1 MTDRVRAL
9 GVLLTSLLALTVLLP
24 GAASPSDKES
34 LESVLAGMQHRY
46 ASITSCQG
54 SVHLVTTLPMDKG
67 EKLLSVQVLTAAFDG
82 KRLRISGQV
91 HTGAAADFA
100 GTFNGATT
108 TELLADPSVGVC
120 TYEGLDGVTGG
131 MFSLFVDPRN
141 IGGFPP
147 ASVDRR
153 AAGSAR
159 IVGREV
165 LDGRECVV
173 LEITGPISR
182 MNVWVDV
189 ERGFAVPKC
198 RAWYVRTVPYLGWA
212 IPGGSI
218 LLREEVVESRRYGE
232 GLWGPAKFTR
242 VEYRPDG
249 TIEKKVYGTYDPEF
263 KINVPISEDDLRLTL
278 PSGTKVYDDSE
289 GSSYAVP

>member
-9 GVLLTSLLALTVLLP
+9 GVLLTGLLVLTVLVP
-24 GAASPSDKES
+24 GSASASDKEL

-46 ASITSCQG
+46 GSITSCQG

-100 GTFNGATT
+100 GTFDGATT

-173 LEITGPISR
+173 LEMTSPISR
-182 MNVWVDV
+182 MRVWVDV
-189 ERGFAVPKC
+189 GRGYAVPKY

-218 LLREEVVESRRYGE
+218 LLREEVVESRQYGE

-263 KINVPISEDDLRLTL
+263 KINVPISEDDLRPTL
-278 PSGTKVYDDSE
+278 PSGTKVYDDPE
-289 GSSYAVP
+289 GPSYTVP

>member
-9 GVLLTSLLALTVLLP
+9 GVLLTGLLALTVLVP
-24 GAASPSDKES
+24 GSASASDKGL
-34 LESVLAGMQHRY
+34 LEGVLAGMQHRY

-91 HTGAAADFA
+91 QTGAAVDFA
-100 GTFNGATT
+100 GTFDGATT
-108 TELLADPSVGVC
+108 TELLADPSVGVR
-120 TYEGLDGVTGG
+120 TYEGLDGVTDG

-141 IGGFPP
+141 IGGLALP
-147 ASVDRR
+147 SVDGH
-153 AAGSAR
+153 ADESVR
-159 IVGREV
+159 IVGREM

-173 LEITGPISR
+173 LEMTGPISR
-182 MNVWVDV
+182 MRVWVDV
-189 ERGFAVPKC
+189 ERGYAVPKY

-218 LLREEVVESRRYGE
+218 LLREEVAESRQYGE

-263 KINVPISEDDLRLTL
+263 KINVPIPEENLKLAL
-278 PSGTKVYDDSE
+278 PSGTQVFDHTERSCK
-289 GSSYAVP
+289 ALP